1 MMNQALKRTQK
12 VGLLAES
19 GGPVHNWVTNED
31 DNATGSL
38 MKSLWANRKGA

>member
-19 GGPVHNWVTNED
+19 GGPVHNYGVCQ
-31 DNATGSL
+31 
-38 MKSLWANRKGA
+38 